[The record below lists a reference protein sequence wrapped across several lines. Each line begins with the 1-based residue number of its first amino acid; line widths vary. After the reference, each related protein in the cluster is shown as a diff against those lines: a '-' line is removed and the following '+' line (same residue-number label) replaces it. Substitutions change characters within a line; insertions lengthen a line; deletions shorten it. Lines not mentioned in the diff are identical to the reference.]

1 MKTKQLLTGLFS
13 LVIIASFLSFTV
25 QDDLKEDVLA
35 YTNKFRKTKNL
46 PALEMRED
54 LNTLAQKHT
63 ENMAKGRV
71 PFSHEGFS
79 KREQQA
85 MKSFPGAS
93 HFAENVA
100 YGSPTGKD
108 VVDGWKSSTGHR
120 RNMLGPYKYIGI
132 GVARDRKGVLYY
144 TQIFID

>member
-1 MKTKQLLTGLFS
+1 MKTKYLFIGLIS
-13 LVIIASFLSFTV
+13 LVIIASSLSFTSPENLV
-25 QDDLKEDVLA
+25 DDVLA
-35 YTNKFRKTKNL
+35 YTNKFRKSKRL
-46 PALEMRED
+46 PPLEMRDD
-54 LNTLAQKHT
+54 LNAIAQKHT
-63 ENMAKGRV
+63 DDMARGRV
-71 PFSHEGFS
+71 TFGHSGFD
-79 KREQQA
+79 KRENLA
-85 MKSFPGAS
+85 RKDFHAAS

-100 YGSPTGKD
+100 YGSTTGRD

>member
-1 MKTKQLLTGLFS
+1 MKTKLLLTGLIS
-13 LVIIASFLSFTV
+13 LVIIASSLSFTV
-25 QDDLKEDVLA
+25 PENLVDDVLT
-35 YTNKFRKTKNL
+35 YTNKFRKSKGL
-46 PALEMRED
+46 SVLDMRND
-54 LNTLAQKHT
+54 LNAIAQKHT
-63 ENMAKGRV
+63 DDMARGRV
-71 PFSHEGFS
+71 AFGHNGFD
-79 KREQQA
+79 KREDLA
-85 MKSFPGAS
+85 RKACPSAT

-100 YGSPTGKD
+100 YGSTTGKD

>member
-1 MKTKQLLTGLFS
+1 MKTKLLLTGLFS
-13 LVIIASFLSFTV
+13 LVIFTGILSFTFPENLV
-25 QDDLKEDVLA
+25 DDVFT
-35 YTNKFRKTKNL
+35 YTNKFRKSKRL
-46 PALEMRED
+46 SPLEMRDD
-54 LNTLAQKHT
+54 LNIIAQKHSD
-63 ENMAKGRV
+63 NMARGRV
-71 PFSHEGFS
+71 AFGHDGFN
-79 KREQQA
+79 KREA
-85 MKSFPGAS
+85 LARKDFPGAT

-108 VVDGWKSSTGHR
+108 VVDGWKRSTGHR